1 MFVHV
6 PLAPS
11 SPAQPLPSSITGM
24 LASFPPSGMFLTL
37 LETGSRV
44 GRGSGEGHTQ
54 TWGQC
59 LLPAEAAER
68 PACVWG

>member
-6 PLAPS
+6 PLAS
-11 SPAQPLPSSITGM
+11 SSLAQPLPSSITSM

-54 TWGQC
+54 TWG
-59 LLPAEAAER
+59 AVSAASR
-68 PACVWG
+68 DC